1 MRTSRSRSC
10 CDSEG
15 GVIGQDSL
23 LQGGDAGY
31 IQGLQG
37 ASGKMVFSRMVM
49 MGLVSDYKG
58 PRWSSPG

>member
-1 MRTSRSRSC
+1 MSRSW

-15 GVIGQDSL
+15 GVIGQDGL
-23 LQGGDAGY
+23 LQGCDAGDS
-31 IQGLQG
+31 QGLQG

-49 MGLVSDYKG
+49 MGLVSDYRG